1 MSKSSNSPQSDQE
14 TSVFTLVK
22 VGKSYKSKGW
32 ALPRRD
38 ISKIIPVEKY
48 EGDCHIEIDGIVAPA
63 IFRVNPRLFYR
74 SNVLSKHLE
83 KLNKSEPNSKV
94 ALEIKLN
101 EKQLYSNFISK
112 YLTSNPIEFLNT
124 DLPVGKSYKSKGWR
138 INMDITSKFIPLNEY
153 SGIYDIVVDHIPS
166 SAILDV
172 QTRIFYKSEQLTAHL
187 KELHD
192 SNPKQRVNAK
202 IIFDED
208 LVLFDLKTDVSED
221 GNNQKQTIL
230 VNNSKEDKVKSKGDE
245 NIKTTNDDKCS
256 FCGNKLPKRLNKN
269 LKELSNEY
277 PNACKKCLEKIY
289 SLGMFYKFQEKTLV
303 KSINKE
309 HMKNK
314 LDLEDFDYTWDLLL
328 KYEMIEPLASNF
340 RLCGNIEIENEFK
353 HLFEKDSETSEL
365 GYNPSVIAMESKK
378 TAESPKLGYNPK
390 VIEMDTKKK
399 AKVKKCRKCGNE
411 LTEEEDGKC
420 NDCVQKELAYDYI
433 KPLLP
438 LFSHAA
444 RISKKDL
451 PTDEYPE
458 HKKNIIF
465 SKLVEYDIVK
475 DNLDE
480 TYSLNLKYLVDFVKK
495 YGSKRDYYI
504 FDSLNNDLN
513 ILFLP
518 NFVIKD
524 EKYLDLYLD
533 WDNFKDY
540 VVIRDSFSLIRI
552 TLKDNKKFISTESS
566 NDPFLAK
573 LIAVKH
579 LNELNVVNIL
589 SEKDTKKFGI
599 SK

>member
-1 MSKSSNSPQSDQE
+1 MSNSSNSSESLQE
-14 TSVFTLVK
+14 TSIFTLVS

-48 EGDCHIEIDGIVAPA
+48 EGNCHIEIDEIVAPA

-83 KLNKSEPNSKV
+83 KLHKSEPNSKV

-112 YLTSNPIEFLNT
+112 YLTSEPIEFLKT

-138 INMDITSKFIPLNEY
+138 INRDVTSKFIPLNEY

-172 QTRIFYKSEQLTAHL
+172 QTRIFYRSDQLSTHL

-208 LVLFDLKTDVSED
+208 LILFDLKTDMDED
-221 GNNQKQTIL
+221 NDKEKQPLL
-230 VNNSKEDKVKSKGDE
+230 VNNSNKGKVKSKGDE
-245 NIKTTNDDKCS
+245 IIKTKNDDNCS

-314 LDLEDFDYTWDLLL
+314 LDLDDFDYTWDLLL

-340 RLCGNIEIENEFK
+340 RLCGNYEIEQEFK
-353 HLFEKDSETSEL
+353 NLFEEVESPEL
-365 GYNPSVIAMESKK
+365 GYNPDVIAMDTRGSD
-378 TAESPKLGYNPK
+378 ESPELGYNPD
-390 VIEMDTKKK
+390 VIAMGKENGTE
-399 AKVKKCRKCGNE
+399 VKKCRKCGKE
-411 LTEEEDGKC
+411 LTEDEDEKC
-420 NDCVQKELAYDYI
+420 NDCIQKELAHDYI
-433 KPLLP
+433 MQLLP
-438 LFSHAA
+438 YFSPVA
-444 RISKKDL
+444 RVSKKDL
-451 PTDEYPE
+451 PDDEYPE

-475 DNLDE
+475 DNLDD
-480 TYSLNLKYLVDFVKK
+480 TYNLNLESLVELIKK
-495 YGSKRDYYI
+495 YGTKKDYYI
-504 FDSLNNDLN
+504 FDSLNNTLN
-513 ILFLP
+513 ILFVP
-518 NFVIKD
+518 HFVTNNEEYI
-524 EKYLDLYLD
+524 DLYFN
-533 WDNFKDY
+533 WDDFKDY
-540 VVIRDSFSLIRI
+540 VVFRKSLNLVRV
-552 TLKDNKKFISTESS
+552 TLKDNKKFISSESFS
-566 NDPFLAK
+566 NIFLAK
-573 LIAVKH
+573 LLVVKH
-579 LNELNVVNIL
+579 LNNLNVINIL
-589 SEKDTKKFGI
+589 SEKDTKKFGL

>member
-48 EGDCHIEIDGIVAPA
+48 EGNCHIEIDGIIAPA
-63 IFRVNPRLFYR
+63 KFRVNPRMFYR
-74 SNVLSKHLE
+74 SEALSKHLE
-83 KLNKSEPNSKV
+83 KLHKSEPNSKV

-112 YLTSNPIEFLNT
+112 YLTSNPIEFLST
-124 DLPVGKSYKSKGWR
+124 DLPVGKSFKSKGWR

-153 SGIYDIVVDHIPS
+153 SGVYDIVVDHIPS

-172 QTRIFYKSEQLTAHL
+172 QTRIFYKSEKLSAHL

-221 GNNQKQTIL
+221 SNNQKQTIL
-230 VNNSKEDKVKSKGDE
+230 VNNSKEGKVKSKGDE
-245 NIKTTNDDKCS
+245 NIKTKNDDKCS

-314 LDLEDFDYTWDLLL
+314 LDLDDFDYTWDLLL

-340 RLCGNIEIENEFK
+340 ILCGNYEIENEFK
-353 HLFEKDSETSEL
+353 HLFED
-365 GYNPSVIAMESKK
+365 G
-378 TAESPKLGYNPK
+378 AESPKLGYNPD
-390 VIEMDTKKK
+390 VIAMDTERVSESPKLGYNPDVIAMASEKKV
-399 AKVKKCRKCGNE
+399 KVKKCRKCGKE
-411 LTEEEDGKC
+411 LKEEEDEKC
-420 NDCVQKELAYDYI
+420 NDCIQKELACDYI
-433 KPLLP
+433 KQLLP
-438 LFSHAA
+438 LFSHVA

-451 PTDEYPE
+451 PNDEYPE

-475 DNLDE
+475 DNLDD
-480 TYSLNLKYLVDFVKK
+480 TYNLNLESLVELIKK
-495 YGSKRDYYI
+495 YGSKKDYYI

-513 ILFLP
+513 ILFAP
-518 NFVIKD
+518 HFVTNN
-524 EKYLDLYLD
+524 EEYLDLYFN
-533 WDNFKDY
+533 WDDFKDF
-540 VVIRDSFSLIRI
+540 VVFRKSLNLLRV
-552 TLKDNKKFISTESS
+552 TLKDNKKFISSESFS
-566 NDPFLAK
+566 NVFLAK
-573 LIAVKH
+573 LLVVKH
-579 LNELNVVNIL
+579 LNNLNVIHIL
-589 SEKDTKKFGI
+589 SEKDTKKFGL
-599 SK
+599 SQ

>member
-14 TSVFTLVK
+14 TSIFTLVK

-48 EGDCHIEIDGIVAPA
+48 EGNCHIEIDGIVAPA

-74 SNVLSKHLE
+74 SNDLSKHLE
-83 KLNKSEPNSKV
+83 KLHKSEPNSKV

-101 EKQLYSNFISK
+101 KKQLYSNFISK
-112 YLTSNPIEFLNT
+112 YLTSDPIEFLNM
-124 DLPVGKSYKSKGWR
+124 DLPVGKSYNSKGWR

-166 SAILDV
+166 PAILDV
-172 QTRIFYKSEQLTAHL
+172 QTRIFYKSDELSNHL

-208 LVLFDLKTDVSED
+208 LVLFVLKSDVSED
-221 GNNQKQTIL
+221 TNNKQTIF

-245 NIKTTNDDKCS
+245 NIKTKNDGKCS
-256 FCGNKLPKRLNKN
+256 FCGNELPKRLNKN

-277 PNACKKCLEKIY
+277 PNACKTCLEKIY

-314 LDLEDFDYTWDLLL
+314 LDLDDFDYTWDLLL

-340 RLCGNIEIENEFK
+340 RLCGNFEIEQEFK
-353 HLFEKDSETSEL
+353 NLFEEGEKSPEL
-365 GYNPSVIAMESKK
+365 GYNPDVIAMDTGGSV
-378 TAESPKLGYNPK
+378 ESPELGYNPD
-390 VIEMDTKKK
+390 VIAMGKENGTKI
-399 AKVKKCRKCGNE
+399 KKCRKCGKE
-411 LTEEEDGKC
+411 LKEEEEGKC
-420 NDCVQKELAYDYI
+420 KDCIQKELAHDYI
-433 KPLLP
+433 MQLLP
-438 LFSHAA
+438 YFSRVG

-451 PTDEYPE
+451 PADEYPE

-465 SKLVEYDIVK
+465 SKLAEYDIVK
-475 DNLDE
+475 HNLED
-480 TYSLNLKYLVDFVKK
+480 TYSLNFESLVELIKK
-495 YGSKRDYYI
+495 YGTKKDYYI

-513 ILFLP
+513 ILFAP
-518 NFVIKD
+518 HFVTNN
-524 EKYLDLYLD
+524 EENLDLYFN
-533 WDNFKDY
+533 WDDFKDY
-540 VVIRDSFSLIRI
+540 VVFRESLNLVRV
-552 TLKDNKKFISTESS
+552 TLKDNKKFISSESFS
-566 NDPFLAK
+566 NIFLAK
-573 LIAVKH
+573 LLVVKH
-579 LNELNVVNIL
+579 LNNLNVINIL
-589 SEKDTKKFGI
+589 SEKDTKKFGL
-599 SK
+599 SQ

>member
-14 TSVFTLVK
+14 TSIFTLVK

-48 EGDCHIEIDGIVAPA
+48 EGNCHIEIDGIVAPA

-101 EKQLYSNFISK
+101 EKQSYSNFISK
-112 YLTSNPIEFLNT
+112 YLTSEPIEFLNT
-124 DLPVGKSYKSKGWR
+124 DLPVGLSYKSKGWR
-138 INMDITSKFIPLNEY
+138 INKDVTSRFIPLNEY
-153 SGIYDIVVDHIPS
+153 SGVYDIVVDHISS

-172 QTRIFYKSEQLTAHL
+172 QTRIFYKSDKLSNHL

-221 GNNQKQTIL
+221 INNNKQTVL
-230 VNNSKEDKVKSKGDE
+230 LNNSKEKVKSKGDE
-245 NIKTTNDDKCS
+245 NIKTKNDDNCS

-277 PNACKKCLEKIY
+277 PNACKTCLEKIY

-314 LDLEDFDYTWDLLL
+314 LDLDDFDYTWDLLL

-340 RLCGNIEIENEFK
+340 RLCGNFEIEQEFK
-353 HLFEKDSETSEL
+353 NLFEEGEKSPEL
-365 GYNPSVIAMESKK
+365 GYNPDVIAMGKEN
-378 TAESPKLGYNPK
+378 G
-390 VIEMDTKKK
+390 TKI
-399 AKVKKCRKCGNE
+399 KKCRKCGKE
-411 LTEEEDGKC
+411 LTEDEDEKC
-420 NDCVQKELAYDYI
+420 NDCIQKELVYDYI
-433 KPLLP
+433 MQLLP
-438 LFSHAA
+438 LFSHVA

-451 PTDEYPE
+451 LDDEYPE

-465 SKLVEYDIVK
+465 SKLVEYGIVK
-475 DNLDE
+475 HNSGDI
-480 TYSLNLKYLVDFVKK
+480 YSLNFESLVELIKK
-495 YGSKRDYYI
+495 YGTKKDYYI

-513 ILFLP
+513 ILFAP
-518 NFVIKD
+518 HFVTNN
-524 EKYLDLYLD
+524 EENLDLYFN
-533 WDNFKDY
+533 WDDFKDY
-540 VVIRDSFSLIRI
+540 VVFRKSLNLVRV
-552 TLKDNKKFISTESS
+552 TLKDNKKFVSSESFS
-566 NDPFLAK
+566 NIFLAK
-573 LIAVKH
+573 LLVVKH
-579 LNELNVVNIL
+579 LNNLNVINIL
-589 SEKDTKKFGI
+589 SEKDTKKFGL
-599 SK
+599 SQ